1 MPVTLVYIML
11 VCVVLYLGDLAGIR
25 ACWRRTSCSP
35 GLSVI
40 LAIALFL
47 VLDRGHLLSGS
58 AGRRARAAAARQAQR
73 LAASS

>member
-1 MPVTLVYIML
+1 ML
-11 VCVVLYLGDLAGIR
+11 VCVVLYGADRAGVR
-25 ACWRRTSCSP
+25 GVLPTHLVLT

-40 LAIALFL
+40 LGIALFL

-58 AGRRARAAAARQAQR
+58 AARRARAARQAQR